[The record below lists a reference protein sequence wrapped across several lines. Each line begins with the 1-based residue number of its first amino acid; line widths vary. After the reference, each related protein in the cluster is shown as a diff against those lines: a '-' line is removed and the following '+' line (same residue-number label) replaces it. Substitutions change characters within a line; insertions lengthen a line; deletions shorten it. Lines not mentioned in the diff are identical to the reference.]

1 MAVKLIKTEQD
12 ERAQSRYHV
21 NMIMGERSV
30 LIEDNKWKKL
40 TGMVRSMNLDVDEII
55 SESTYEQIF
64 ADVVEALH
72 QSGNMSDDEM
82 ASCITFPAGTKVYA
96 NEVKQA

>member
-1 MAVKLIKTEQD
+1 MAVKLIKTEED
-12 ERAQSRYHV
+12 ERARSRFHV
-21 NMIMGERSV
+21 NMIMGERWV
-30 LIEDNKWKKL
+30 LIVDNKWKKL
-40 TGMVRSMNLDVDEII
+40 TGMVRSMKLDVDETI
-55 SESTYEQIF
+55 SESTYEEIF

-72 QSGNMSDDEM
+72 QTGNMSADET